1 MATIVD
7 IYCRVSTD
15 PQEDNTSLDEQ
26 EAICRQFCREKGW
39 GIGEVHREI
48 FSGFMYRERPK
59 LSRMRDRYR
68 EGKVQAVVVRTLDRL
83 SRKQVHAGIIMEEM
97 EHYHVSFDCVTEPIN
112 TEDRAMAHFIRM
124 VFAFVAEMEREK
136 IMDRTMSGRISTA
149 KQGAFRE
156 GPKPLYGYKWHDE
169 ITKDYRV
176 IDEIPAGVCL
186 WIHEQ
191 FDTGKGPRALLRE
204 LLVSNPERKWTRGAI
219 HQILSDSRRTGKGA
233 KAFTRHAP
241 DAKKPFEA
249 VELPEGTYPEII
261 PPELFERN
269 QARLSVNRA
278 ESSRQSKDPERF
290 LLRAGYIK
298 CDICNYNM
306 YVNASKNF
314 KTPLYFCGE
323 NDHSNT
329 VNTKKIDTLA
339 WDYMVQL
346 ADKVELIEQ
355 AIELATNNAGSI
367 REIAAIERSIANS
380 QAKVAQYTEDLSN
393 STLKGTARSVILKL
407 LSDESAN
414 LENKQE
420 EKNLIQS
427 GIVDM
432 ERLRAEADKILAWC
446 KSVKE
451 ARGELSYQEKR
462 DFMRL
467 LGIRVFIGKSDKRY
481 EDLIWRI
488 EADLPEIQ
496 ELIMSTTHK
505 KEHTASVMH
514 LSTCYP

>member
-1 MATIVD
+1 M
-7 IYCRVSTD
+7 
-15 PQEDNTSLDEQ
+15 
-26 EAICRQFCREKGW
+26 RE
-39 GIGEVHREI
+39 
-48 FSGFMYRERPK
+48 
-59 LSRMRDRYR
+59 RYR

-149 KQGAFRE
+149 KQGSFRE

-169 ITKDYRV
+169 LTKDYRV
-176 IDEIPAGVCL
+176 IDEPAAAVCL
-186 WIHEQ
+186 WIHQQ
-191 FDTGKGPRALLRE
+191 FDAGKGPRALLRE
-204 LLVSNPERKWTRGAI
+204 ISEHDPNRKWTRGAI
-219 HQILSDSRRTGKGA
+219 HQILSDPRRTGKNA
-233 KAFTRHAP
+233 KAFTRHQP
-241 DAKKPFEA
+241 NAKKPFEA
-249 VELPEGTYPEII
+249 IELPEGTYPEII
-261 PPELFERN
+261 PIELFERN

-278 ESSRQSKDPERF
+278 ESSRQCKDPERF

-298 CDICNYNM
+298 CDLCGCGM
-306 YVNASKNF
+306 HVNSSKSL
-314 KTPLYFCGE
+314 KTPLYFCSEGKH
-323 NDHSNT
+323 NNT
-329 VNTKKIDTLA
+329 VNTKKIDTLV

-355 AIELATNNAGSI
+355 AIQLTTNNAASM
-367 REIAAIERSIANS
+367 REIAAIERSIAS
-380 QAKVAQYTEDLSN
+380 SRAKVAQYTEDLTN
-393 STLKGTARSVILKL
+393 PTLKGTARSVILKL

-414 LENKQE
+414 LEKKQE
-420 EKNLIQS
+420 EKYLIEA

-432 ERLRAEADKILAWC
+432 ERLSIEANKIIVWC
-446 KSVKE
+446 KTLKE
-451 ARGELSYQEKR
+451 SRGELSYQEKR

-505 KEHTASVMH
+505 KEHAASVTH